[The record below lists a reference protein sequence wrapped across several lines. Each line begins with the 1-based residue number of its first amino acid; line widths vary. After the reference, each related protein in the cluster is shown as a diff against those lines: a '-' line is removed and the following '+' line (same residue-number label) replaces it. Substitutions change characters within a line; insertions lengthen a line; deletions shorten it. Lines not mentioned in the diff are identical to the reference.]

1 MAVLT
6 TQLQA
11 VKDAE
16 HRLFQAKVDY
26 ICCTLN
32 AILNENKNMD
42 DVATD
47 VRDFILETY
56 ILAKRING
64 VDD

>member
-6 TQLQA
+6 TQLQT
-11 VKDAE
+11 VRDAE

-42 DVATD
+42 DVAAD
-47 VRDFILETY
+47 VRDFILDTY
-56 ILAKRING
+56 ISTKRING

>member
-1 MAVLT
+1 MVVLT

-11 VKDAE
+11 VRDAE
-16 HRLFQAKVDY
+16 HRLFQTKVDY

-32 AILNENKNMD
+32 AIINENKNMD
-42 DVATD
+42 DVETD
-47 VRDFILETY
+47 VRDFIFDTY
-56 ILAKRING
+56 TLAKRING